1 MWFKLEFVMRFQI
14 KIKIVKFIKK
24 THKNKAMK
32 QICLTD
38 TKNCKFFF

>member
-24 THKNKAMK
+24 THKNKANLLNRYK
-32 QICLTD
+32 EL
-38 TKNCKFFF
+38 